1 MAWFIQLLIG
11 LALNIVAY
19 LIMPKPKAPQ
29 PPETKDMEN
38 PTAEA
43 GRPLPVAFGSLRVQG
58 LNIIY
63 YGEKATVMRELKDSG
78 GKK

>member
-1 MAWFIQLLIG
+1 MGWFVQLLIG

-19 LIMPKPKAPQ
+19 LLMPKPKADQ
-29 PPETKDMEN
+29 PPEAQDLED

-43 GRPLPVAFGSLRVQG
+43 GRPVPVVFGTITVKG
-58 LNIIY
+58 LNILW
-63 YGEKATVMRELKDSG
+63 YGEKLRVMVDKDSG